1 MEGPC
6 QAECLGLALPLRS
19 FHGSKKERMGRKLL
33 DDAKSLYELYPDWHA
48 ARGVAIEEEDNVSLS
63 AIQWQPR

>member
-1 MEGPC
+1 M
-6 QAECLGLALPLRS
+6 PLRS